1 MKSTGTWGD
10 RLSYGLIC
18 IVLTFALLITLYPF
32 VYVLSMSISDPI
44 QVMNNTVWL
53 FPKGFS
59 LDTYKKVFADGEI
72 WVAYGNTLFYTVA
85 GTAINVVMTFLAAYP
100 LSRRS
105 FSGRKPLM
113 IGIVVTMFFSGGL
126 IPSFILINNLG
137 LYDTRWALLLPGAVA
152 AFNIIIARTFFQ
164 SIPESL
170 FESAKIDG
178 ANDIGILFRIVLP
191 LSKAILAVLTLFYAV
206 GHWNNYFNA
215 MLYLTNVKLQPVSL
229 YLMKIL
235 IQNQDPTMQDM
246 REALD
251 RMLFSMQ
258 LKYTMI
264 VITTLPIVC
273 IYPFLQKYFV
283 RGVMIGSLKE

>member
-1 MKSTGTWGD
+1 
-10 RLSYGLIC
+10 LL
-18 IVLTFALLITLYPF
+18 LTVALLLTLYPF

-44 QVMNNTVWL
+44 KVLNNTVWL
-53 FPKGFS
+53 LPKGFS
-59 LDTYKKVFADGEI
+59 LETYVKVFENGEI
-72 WVAYGNTLFYTVA
+72 WVAYGNTLFYTVV
-85 GTAINVVMTFLAAYP
+85 GTAINVIMTLIAAYP

-105 FSGRKPLM
+105 FSGRKAIM
-113 IGIVVTMFFSGGL
+113 VGIVITMFFSGGI
-126 IPSFILINNLG
+126 IPSFILIQQLG
-137 LYDTRWALLLPGAVA
+137 LYDTRWALLLPGAVS
-152 AFNIIIARTFFQ
+152 AFNIIIARSFFQ

-206 GHWNNYFNA
+206 GHWNNYFSA
-215 MLYLTNVKLQPVSL
+215 MLYVSDVKLQPVSL

-246 REALD
+246 SEALD

-283 RGVMIGSLKE
+283 KGALIGSLKE

>member
-1 MKSTGTWGD
+1 MNRSRTWGD
-10 RLSYGLIC
+10 RISYGFIC
-18 IVLTFALLITLYPF
+18 AILAVALLITLYPF
-32 VYVLSMSISDPI
+32 VYVLSMSISNPI
-44 QVMNNTVWL
+44 HVMNNSVWL

-59 LDTYKKVFADGEI
+59 LDTYKKVFENGEI
-72 WVAYGNTLFYTVA
+72 WIAYGNTLFYTVV

-100 LSRRS
+100 LSRRT
-105 FSGRKPLM
+105 FSGRKAIM
-113 IGIVVTMFFSGGL
+113 VGIVVTMFFSGGL
-126 IPSFILINNLG
+126 IPSFILINELG
-137 LYDTRWALLLPGAVA
+137 LYDTRWALLLPGAVS

-170 FESAKIDG
+170 FESARMDG

-191 LSKAILAVLTLFYAV
+191 LSKAVLAVLTLFYAV

-215 MLYLTNVKLQPVSL
+215 MLYVSNVKLQPVSL

-283 RGVMIGSLKE
+283 QGVMIGSLKE

>member
-1 MKSTGTWGD
+1 MKSTTWGD
-10 RLSYGLIC
+10 RISYGFIC
-18 IVLTFALLITLYPF
+18 AALAVALLITLYPF

-44 QVMNNTVWL
+44 HVMNNTVWL

-59 LDTYKKVFADGEI
+59 LDTYMKVFENGEI

-100 LSRRS
+100 LSRRT
-105 FSGRKPLM
+105 FSGRKAIM

-126 IPSFILINNLG
+126 VPSFILINELG
-137 LYDTRWALLLPGAVA
+137 LYNTRWALLLPGAVS

-164 SIPESL
+164 GIPESL

-191 LSKAILAVLTLFYAV
+191 LSKAVLAVLTLFYAV
-206 GHWNNYFNA
+206 GHWNSYFNA
-215 MLYLTNVKLQPVSL
+215 MLYVSDVKLQPVSL

-246 REALD
+246 RDALD

>member
-1 MKSTGTWGD
+1 MSRTWGD
-10 RLSYGLIC
+10 RISYGFIC
-18 IVLTFALLITLYPF
+18 AILAVALLITLYPF

-44 QVMNNTVWL
+44 HVMNNSVWL

-59 LDTYKKVFADGEI
+59 LDTYKKVFENGEI
-72 WVAYGNTLFYTVA
+72 WIAYGNTLFYTVV

-100 LSRRS
+100 LSRRT
-105 FSGRKPLM
+105 FSGRKAIM
-113 IGIVVTMFFSGGL
+113 VGIVVTMFFSGGL
-126 IPSFILINNLG
+126 IPSFILINELG
-137 LYDTRWALLLPGAVA
+137 LYDTRWALLLPGAVS

-164 SIPESL
+164 NIPESL
-170 FESAKIDG
+170 FESARMDG

-191 LSKAILAVLTLFYAV
+191 LSKAVLAVLTLFYAV

-215 MLYLTNVKLQPVSL
+215 MLYVSNVKLQPVSL

-246 REALD
+246 REALE

-283 RGVMIGSLKE
+283 QGVMIGSLKE

>member
-1 MKSTGTWGD
+1 VKSTGTWGD
-10 RLSYGLIC
+10 RISYGIIC
-18 IVLTFALLITLYPF
+18 VILVVALLITLYPF
-32 VYVLSMSISDPI
+32 VYVLSMSISNPI
-44 QVMNNTVWL
+44 HVMNNTVWL

-59 LDTYKKVFADGEI
+59 LDTYMKVFENGEI
-72 WVAYGNTLFYTVA
+72 WVAYGNTLFYTVV

-100 LSRRS
+100 LSRRT
-105 FSGRKPLM
+105 FSGRKPIM
-113 IGIVVTMFFSGGL
+113 MGIVVTMFFSGGL

-164 SIPESL
+164 NIPESL
-170 FESAKIDG
+170 FESARIDG
-178 ANDIGILFRIVLP
+178 ANDIGILFKIVLP

-215 MLYLTNVKLQPVSL
+215 MLYVSNVKLQPVSL

>member
-10 RLSYGLIC
+10 RISYAIIC
-18 IVLTFALLITLYPF
+18 VLLAVALLVTLYPF
-32 VYVLSMSISDPI
+32 VYVFSMSISNPI
-44 QVMNNTVWL
+44 HVMNNSVWL

-59 LDTYKKVFADGEI
+59 LETYKRVFENGEI
-72 WVAYGNTLFYTVA
+72 WIAYGNTLFYTVA

-100 LSRRS
+100 LSRRT
-105 FSGRKPLM
+105 FSGRKVIM
-113 IGIVVTMFFSGGL
+113 MGIVVTMFFSGGL
-126 IPSFILINNLG
+126 IPSFILINELG
-137 LYDTRWALLLPGAVA
+137 LYNTRWALLLPGAVS

-164 SIPESL
+164 GIPESL
-170 FESAKIDG
+170 FESARIDG
-178 ANDIGILFRIVLP
+178 ANDIGILLRIVLP
-191 LSKAILAVLTLFYAV
+191 LSKAVLAVLTLFYAV
-206 GHWNNYFNA
+206 GHWNNYFSA
-215 MLYLTNVKLQPVSL
+215 MLYVSDVKLQPVSL

-264 VITTLPIVC
+264 VITTLPIIC

>member
-1 MKSTGTWGD
+1 VKQTGSWGD
-10 RLSYGLIC
+10 RISYGIIC
-18 IVLTFALLITLYPF
+18 VLLTVALLITLYPF
-32 VYVLSMSISDPI
+32 LYVLSMSVSDPI
-44 QVMNNTVWL
+44 YVLNNTVWL

-59 LDTYKKVFADGEI
+59 LETYFKVFENGEI
-72 WVAYGNTLFYTVA
+72 WVAYGNTLYYTIV
-85 GTAINVVMTFLAAYP
+85 GTAINIAMTFLAAYP
-100 LSRRS
+100 LSRRT
-105 FSGRKPLM
+105 FSGRKVIM
-113 IGIVVTMFFSGGL
+113 MGIVVTMFFSGGM
-126 IPSFILINNLG
+126 IPSFILIQQLG
-137 LYDTRWALLLPGAVA
+137 IYDTRWALLLPGAVS

-170 FESAKIDG
+170 FESARIDG
-178 ANDIGILFRIVLP
+178 ANDIGILFKIVLP

-206 GHWNNYFNA
+206 GHWNNYFSA
-215 MLYLTNVKLQPVSL
+215 MLYVSDVKLQPVSM

-246 REALD
+246 NEALD
-251 RMLFSMQ
+251 RVLFSMQ

-283 RGVMIGSLKE
+283 NGAMIGSLKE

>member
-1 MKSTGTWGD
+1 MSRRTWGD
-10 RLSYGLIC
+10 RISYGFIC
-18 IVLTFALLITLYPF
+18 AILAVALLITLYPF

-44 QVMNNTVWL
+44 HVMNNSVWL

-59 LDTYKKVFADGEI
+59 LETYKKVFENGEI
-72 WVAYGNTLFYTVA
+72 WVAYGNTLFYTVV

-100 LSRRS
+100 LSRRT
-105 FSGRKPLM
+105 FSGRKVIM
-113 IGIVVTMFFSGGL
+113 VGVVVTMFFSGGL
-126 IPSFILINNLG
+126 IPSFILINELG
-137 LYDTRWALLLPGAVA
+137 LYDTRWALLLPGAVS

-164 SIPESL
+164 NIPESL
-170 FESAKIDG
+170 FESAKMDG

-191 LSKAILAVLTLFYAV
+191 LSKAVLAVLTLFYAV

-215 MLYLTNVKLQPVSL
+215 MLYVSNVKLQPVSL

-283 RGVMIGSLKE
+283 QGVMIGSLKE

>member
-1 MKSTGTWGD
+1 MNMSKSWGD
-10 RLSYGLIC
+10 RISYGIIC
-18 IVLTFALLITLYPF
+18 AILAVALLITLYPF
-32 VYVLSMSISDPI
+32 LYVFSMSISDPI
-44 QVMNNTVWL
+44 HVMNNTVWL

-59 LDTYKKVFADGEI
+59 IDTYLKVFENGEI
-72 WVAYGNTLFYTVA
+72 WTAYGNTLFYTIV
-85 GTAINVVMTFLAAYP
+85 GTAINIAMTFLAAYP
-100 LSRRS
+100 LSRRT
-105 FSGRKPLM
+105 FSGRKPIM
-113 IGIVVTMFFSGGL
+113 MGIVVTMFFSGGL
-126 IPSFILINNLG
+126 IPSFILINELG
-137 LYDTRWALLLPGAVA
+137 LYDTRWALLLPGAVS

-164 SIPESL
+164 NIPESL

-191 LSKAILAVLTLFYAV
+191 LSKAVLAVLTLFYAV

-215 MLYLTNVKLQPVSL
+215 MLYVSNVKLQPVSL

-283 RGVMIGSLKE
+283 QGVMIGSLKE

>member
-1 MKSTGTWGD
+1 MSRTWGD
-10 RLSYGLIC
+10 RISYGFIC
-18 IVLTFALLITLYPF
+18 AILAVALLITLYPF
-32 VYVLSMSISDPI
+32 VYVLSMSISNPI
-44 QVMNNTVWL
+44 HVMNNSVWL

-59 LDTYKKVFADGEI
+59 LETYKKVFENGEI
-72 WVAYGNTLFYTVA
+72 WVAYGNTLFYTVV

-100 LSRRS
+100 LSRRT
-105 FSGRKPLM
+105 FSGRKFIM
-113 IGIVVTMFFSGGL
+113 VGVVVTMFFSGGL
-126 IPSFILINNLG
+126 IPSFILINELG
-137 LYDTRWALLLPGAVA
+137 LYDTRWALLLPGAVS

-164 SIPESL
+164 NIPESL
-170 FESAKIDG
+170 FESARMDG

-191 LSKAILAVLTLFYAV
+191 LSKAVLAVLTLFYAV

-215 MLYLTNVKLQPVSL
+215 MLYVSNVKLQPVSL

-246 REALD
+246 RDALD

-283 RGVMIGSLKE
+283 QGVMIGSLKE